1 MPMSPLA
8 ILHPSPLDG
17 PYLSLIIFLPII
29 GAFLLFLIRSD
40 EMSRWLALIILS
52 LTFLVSLPLYSAF
65 QPELP
70 GFQFVENHVW
80 IRQLGLSYLLGVD
93 GISLPLVLLT
103 TFLGPSTV
111 LCSWRYINK
120 RVREFMAC
128 LLLTQG
134 ILTGV
139 FVALDLVLFYF
150 FWEAM
155 LIPMFLI
162 IAIWGGPRRM
172 YAAIKFVLYTLGGS
186 IFLLLAIVGLY
197 IHGGTFSYPALLGLD
212 LAPRWEF
219 WLFLA
224 FLVGFAVKIP
234 MVPLHTWLPAAHV
247 EAPTAGSV
255 ILASV
260 LLKMG
265 TYGLLRFNLTLTP
278 AASVS
283 LAPVLIVLSVAAI
296 LYGGLLSLAQQDIKK
311 LIAYSSVAHMGFVTL
326 GIGVLNMQG
335 FQGAMLQM
343 LNHGLT
349 TGGLFLLVGMLYER
363 THSRELADNAGLAR
377 LMPGFVFFL
386 GLFSL
391 SSLAFPGTASFVGEF
406 LCLSGAFS
414 HSLRLGA
421 WVIPGA
427 LLAAAYMFR
436 MFIKL
441 TWGRGGDPALARD
454 IGLRE
459 LASLL
464 PLAILVIVFGLY
476 PAPLLKIMNPALESI
491 SARLHGQTV
500 MDLSAFIGQALPP
513 GFLN

>member
-1 MPMSPLA
+1 MTPIAM
-8 ILHPSPLDG
+8 LHPSPLDG
-17 PYLSLIIFLPII
+17 PLLSLIVFLPIF
-29 GAFLLFLIRSD
+29 GALLLPLARNG
-40 EMSRWLALIILS
+40 EQGRWLALVVLV
-52 LTFLVSLPLYSAF
+52 LTFLLSLPLYGAF
-65 QPELP
+65 RPGLP
-70 GFQFVENHVW
+70 GFQFVEHHLW
-80 IRQLGLSYLLGVD
+80 IRRLGLSYLLGVD

-103 TFLGPSTV
+103 TLLGPVTV
-111 LCSWRYINK
+111 LCSWRYITR
-120 RVREFMAC
+120 RVRAFMAC

-155 LIPMFLI
+155 LIPMFLM
-162 IAIWGGPRRM
+162 IAIWGGPRRR
-172 YAAIKFVLYTLGGS
+172 YAAVKFVLYTLAGS
-186 IFLLLAIVGLY
+186 VFLLLAIVGL
-197 IHGGTFSYPALLGLD
+197 HVQGDTFSYPALLNLE
-212 LAPRWEF
+212 LSPRWEF

-224 FLVGFAVKIP
+224 FLAGFAVKIP

-255 ILASV
+255 ILAGV

-265 TYGLLRFNLTLTP
+265 TYGLLRFNLSLTP
-278 AASVS
+278 AAS
-283 LAPVLIVLSVAAI
+283 LNMAPLLIALSVAAI
-296 LYGGLLSLAQQDIKK
+296 LYGGLLSLAQEDIKK

-335 FQGAMLQM
+335 LQGAMLQM

-349 TGGLFLLVGMLYER
+349 TGGLFLLAGMLYER
-363 THSRELADNAGLAR
+363 TRSRALADNAGLAR

-406 LCLSGAFS
+406 LCLSGAFTD
-414 HSLRLGA
+414 SLRLGA

-436 MFIKL
+436 MFLGL
-441 TWGRGGDPALARD
+441 TWGRGADPSLARD

-459 LASLL
+459 TASLL
-464 PLAILVIVFGLY
+464 PLAMLVVLFGFY
-476 PAPLLKIMNPALESI
+476 PAPLLRIMTPALEAI
-491 SARLHGQTV
+491 SARLSGQEV
-500 MDLSAFIGQALPP
+500 MEMTAFIGQVLP
-513 GFLN
+513 GILN

>member
-1 MPMSPLA
+1 MYHPAM
-8 ILHPSPLDG
+8 LHPTTLDG
-17 PYLSLIIFLPII
+17 PFLSLLVFLPIL
-29 GAFLLFLIRSD
+29 GAVLLLLVRRD
-40 EMSRWLALIILS
+40 ETARWLALVVLV
-52 LTFLVSLPLYSAF
+52 LTFLLSLPLYAAF
-65 QPELP
+65 RPGLP

-80 IRQLGLSYLLGVD
+80 IERLGLSYLLGVD

-103 TFLGPSTV
+103 TFLGPATV
-111 LCSWRYINK
+111 LCSWRSITR

-155 LIPMFLI
+155 LIPMFLL
-162 IAIWGGPRRM
+162 IAIWGGPRRR

-186 IFLLLAIVGLY
+186 VFLLLAIVGLF
-197 IHGGTFSYPALLGLD
+197 IQGHTFSYPALLGLQ
-212 LAPRWEF
+212 LAPGWEF

-224 FLVGFAVKIP
+224 FLAGFAVKIP
-234 MVPLHTWLPAAHV
+234 MVPVHTWLPAAHV

-265 TYGLLRFNLTLTP
+265 TYGLLRFNLSLTP
-278 AASVS
+278 AATIG
-283 LAPVLIVLSVAAI
+283 LAPLVIVLSVAAI
-296 LYGGLLSLAQQDIKK
+296 LYGGLLALAQQDIKK

-335 FQGAMLQM
+335 LQGAMLQM

-349 TGGLFLLVGMLYER
+349 TGGLFLLAGMLHER
-363 THSRELADNAGLAR
+363 THSRQLADNAGLGR

-406 LCLSGAFS
+406 LCLSGAFTD
-414 HSLRLGA
+414 SLRLGA

-436 MFIKL
+436 MLLGL

-454 IGLRE
+454 IGPRE
-459 LASLL
+459 WAVLL
-464 PLAILVIVFGLY
+464 PLAVPVILFGFY
-476 PAPLLKIMNPALESI
+476 PAPLLRIMNPVLETI
-491 SARLHGQTV
+491 AARLDSQAAV
-500 MDLSAFIGQALPP
+500 EFVAFIGQALPSI
-513 GFLN
+513 LN